1 MFFYEKA
8 LALGR
13 FLLIFLII
21 KVSLQILLL
30 SLYTSTGTGILFKR
44 SFCLE
49 SPSILDT
56 VLSRMRIADCHIA
69 LGDYHNSLK
78 VILFANEFCVFFILT
93 N

>member
-13 FLLIFLII
+13 FLLIFPII
-21 KVSLQILLL
+21 KIYLQILLV
-30 SLYTSTGTGILFKR
+30 SLYTCTSTGTVILFKW

-49 SPSILDT
+49 SQSILDT

-78 VILFANEFCVFFILT
+78 VILFAS
-93 N
+93 